1 MAIITKLN
9 DVLCVNI
16 SKIDDVLKS
25 NVLYFDDNT
34 FCPQTTPTPTPTK
47 TQTPTPTPTKTQT
60 PTPTPTVTKTVTP
73 TVTKTPTV
81 TPTKTVTPSVTQTS
95 TPPSVTP
102 TPTPTP
108 ATCVEGHIPKDTNY
122 EYKDCCYPYLQ
133 ISGTSGPA
141 AEGLTVCFDNTGT
154 RVNVTQVSPTVV
166 CETSGLTGCCEIE
179 LGYSDID
186 AESACQAYPKTT
198 YYISTDCKVNACILD
213 YALGIYT
220 DASCETLAPDGYYS
234 DWTTTGTVSGGVFTF
249 NGATC

>member
-1 MAIITKLN
+1 MGTITKLN
-9 DVLCVNI
+9 DVLCGSI
-16 SKIDDVLKS
+16 SKVDNVLKANAS
-25 NVLYFDDNT
+25 KWDDNT
-34 FCPQTTPTPTPTK
+34 FCPQT
-47 TQTPTPTPTKTQT
+47 T

-81 TPTKTVTPSVTQTS
+81 TPTKTVTVTPTKTVTPSVTPTSTLRVTPTS

-102 TPTPTP
+102 TPTTTP

-141 AEGLTVCFDNTGT
+141 TEGLTVCFDTTGY
-154 RVNVTQVSPTVV
+154 RLNVTQVSPTVV
-166 CETSGLTGCCEIE
+166 CQYISLTACCEIE

-186 AESACQAYPKTT
+186 AESACLAYPKTT
-198 YYISTDCKVNACILD
+198 YYISTDCNVNSCILD

-220 DASCETLAPDGYYS
+220 DDSCETLAPDGYYS